1 MKKMIKDV
9 VQLMYDTA
17 LLSSGYSHDDPSTFT
32 KRIYRMIGLGMDID
46 EPPEEEVTVEN
57 TEVSVEE
64 VKEDD
69 VDMEQLDQA
78 FGLESPFNST
88 QINNKYTNIVTTTC
102 IQDKVTHSPL
112 MIQ

>member
-1 MKKMIKDV
+1 MNEKMIKDV

-57 TEVSVEE
+57 TELSVEE

-69 VDMEQLDQA
+69 VDMEQLD
-78 FGLESPFNST
+78 
-88 QINNKYTNIVTTTC
+88 
-102 IQDKVTHSPL
+102 
-112 MIQ
+112 